1 MFKKRGDGPI
11 NVPPFQKK
19 KKKKSAGATMN

>member
-11 NVPPFQKK
+11 NVPPFKKK
-19 KKKKSAGATMN
+19 KKKKSAGATIN